1 MATSNRSQR
10 TGKTSPPAKP
20 LSSQSSKAA
29 LKAFFNS
36 AKARQ
41 LKEQI
46 CEMGRR
52 QWQREYVD
60 ANGGNMAIRVGT
72 DIALCTPA
80 SVSKGFMKPSDM
92 CLVDFEG
99 NQLAGDKPRTS
110 EILMHL
116 EMMKRQPRA
125 MATCHA
131 HPPYATGYAI
141 AGMVPPRRMIPEYEI
156 YATVAVA
163 PYHTPG
169 QPEMGR
175 LIADLVEEHNTILMT
190 NHGVV
195 SWSHLDIEDAY
206 FKMEIIEAYCRTLL
220 VTAQLGVTPK
230 KIAPELVVE
239 LLKRKKTVEI
249 PDPRYGWTHE
259 ELAKPEWFPGRKE
272 KV

>member
-1 MATSNRSQR
+1 MKKNSVQN
-10 TGKTSPPAKP
+10 
-20 LSSQSSKAA
+20 LSSKSAKSE
-29 LKAFFNS
+29 LKKFFNS
-36 AKARQ
+36 AAARR

-80 SVSKGFMKPSDM
+80 SVSKGFMKPEDM

-99 NQLAGDKPRTS
+99 NQLAGEKPRTS

-116 EMMKRQPRA
+116 AMMKRQPRA
-125 MATCHA
+125 MATCHC
-131 HPPYATGYAI
+131 HPPTATGFAI
-141 AGMVPPRRMIPEYEI
+141 AGVVPPTRMIPEYEI
-156 YATVAVA
+156 YATTAIA

-169 QPEMGR
+169 QPEMGE
-175 LIADLVEEHNTILMT
+175 LIADLVDQHNIILMT

-206 FKMEIIEAYCRTLL
+206 FKMEIVEAYCRTIL
-220 VTAQLGVTPK
+220 VTAQLGVPPK
-230 KIAPELVVE
+230 TIAPHFVVE
-239 LLKRKKTVEI
+239 LLKRKKGLDI
-249 PDPRYGWTHE
+249 DDPRHGWDASR
-259 ELAKPEWFPGRKE
+259 LGYAEWFPGPQK
-272 KV
+272 KAPKKH